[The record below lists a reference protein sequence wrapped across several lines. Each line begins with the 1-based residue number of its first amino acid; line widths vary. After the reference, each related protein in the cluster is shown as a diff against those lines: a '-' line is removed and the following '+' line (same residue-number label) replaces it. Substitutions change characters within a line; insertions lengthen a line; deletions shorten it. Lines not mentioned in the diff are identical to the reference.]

1 MSEESQGAV
10 LTTGPEEAD
19 IDEGLIVNGSINLS
33 RTHPLLY
40 RIVMG
45 YAILCIAHGLN
56 FWLLAPTFLIYDTPN
71 WLWGTIFFALG
82 ISLLIFLNVWRTL
95 RAVRAA
101 MAFAVAYLLF
111 LGVGTMQPVF
121 EGQGSLQLPIW
132 YLGAAA
138 FLIALLLEPFINPWT
153 AKR

>member
-1 MSEESQGAV
+1 MSKVEGAA
-10 LTTGPEEAD
+10 LTTGPSEPN

-33 RTHPLLY
+33 RTHPNLY

-45 YAILCIAHGLN
+45 YAVLCVAHGLN
-56 FWLLAPTFLIYDTPN
+56 FWIFSPTFLIYDMPN
-71 WLWGTIFFALG
+71 WLWGTIFLAQG
-82 ISLLIFLNVWRTL
+82 IFLLVFLKVRRSL
-95 RAVRAA
+95 RVVRAG
-101 MAFAVAYLLF
+101 MAFAVAYFLF
-111 LGVGTMQPVF
+111 LGIGTMQPVF

-132 YLGAAA
+132 YVGAAT